1 MKPIHLLSDI
11 HLGESFAQIRT
22 MNETYINSTYFKKGH
37 YVEQLAAFT
46 KVFRRDQILIFS
58 SAGAF
63 QSTAN
68 VMESIRQFIGVR
80 EHDSFYKSLPHGM
93 FRNCD
98 SLLNTII
105 DLNYLIDDLNHAYC
119 SISYHR

>member
-1 MKPIHLLSDI
+1 MKHVPLLSDI
-11 HLGESFAQIRT
+11 HLGETFAQIRT

-68 VMESIRQFIGVR
+68 VMESIRQFIGLK

-93 FRNCD
+93 FRNCVTL
-98 SLLNTII
+98 SERN
-105 DLNYLIDDLNHAYC
+105 N
-119 SISYHR
+119 

>member
-63 QSTAN
+63 QNTAN

-98 SLLNTII
+98 SLQNAII
-105 DLNYLIDDLNHAYC
+105 DLNYLIDDLNRASC
-119 SISYHR
+119 SISFHR